1 MDVGMLWFDN
11 DPKLGVFNKVEK
23 AAAYY
28 REKYGKDP
36 NLCYVH
42 PSMLADQKEKPG
54 TVMVYGS
61 TTMIPHHFWIGVESS
76 AFNLVSLQAE

>member
-11 DPKLGVFNKVEK
+11 DPKLSVIHKVEK

-42 PSMLADQKEKPG
+42 PSMLTGQKEKSG
-54 TVMVYGS
+54 AVTVYGS
-61 TTMIPHHFWIGVESS
+61 TTMVPHHYWIGVQTSVLDL
-76 AFNLVSLQAE
+76 A

>member
-1 MDVGMLWFDN
+1 MLWFDN
-11 DPKLGVFNKVEK
+11 DPKLSVIRKVEK

-42 PSMLADQKEKPG
+42 PSMLAGQKEKSG
-54 TVMVYGS
+54 TVTVYGNA
-61 TTMIPHHFWIGVESS
+61 TIVPHHYWIGVQSS
-76 AFNLVSLQAE
+76 ALDLISLQAE